1 MANNTTQFTIKING
15 TQELVTLD
23 KLINQ
28 NAQSVGELKDQQ
40 DALNQAFEQAVIGT
54 EAYDSLQSSLRSVN
68 TQLKVIDESVA
79 DLTIA
84 EKFEGVGRIV
94 GAVGGAFAFASVSVQ
109 AFGDENSKTAEELQK
124 LETQISAIIQGQQ
137 ALTGII
143 DAFGSKNKIVAAT
156 LNTLSKGFN
165 AVGISAKGA
174 GLAVRGALI
183 ATGIGIL
190 VAAVS
195 ALIVNFDEIKE
206 AGAGIFK
213 AWQPFFDGVRN
224 FASTLTFG
232 LIDNAA
238 TARLNNQ
245 IESISESIT
254 KTQETTTKKLDDINT
269 QFELKQVS
277 NLQKAQAVVS
287 TLQDQLN
294 QVKDSNTNIL
304 GKIISTK
311 DIIEF
316 EDKAAKFTKGL
327 IGAADRKEFDDLT
340 KAVKDQLL
348 EQNRLRSII
357 ADNVKRG
364 VLTTKDID
372 DFKIGFER
380 TIKDLTPLVN
390 DFKSKTSILR
400 FTGGDEALDKLNDF
414 YDLIIPK
421 EKQLP
426 IIATNLNKQLQ
437 IQNELTKAGITE
449 ADVRIAKLNEEARIT
464 KEIANLQQ
472 QINQEQNKRSEDN
485 NDLLKQGIDLIL
497 SFGNALKSPEFQNDL
512 PVFENFKSQLEFISK
527 NLKGTFKGIFD
538 DILKQSPETI
548 VSVETLTNAIK
559 KYGEEKIRTSTLNR
573 NTSITNLQA
582 EIDLNKELIKNS
594 TDSNFIKVKEKQ
606 NQLLSEQIETLR
618 DSAQKTKDEILG
630 ATQVLISS
638 ITRTVDAA
646 KFEDQARDLEKAKM
660 AFEDY
665 KNGLELSTEQVSLL
679 FEKLGV
685 DGKVAYETLTNE
697 AKNAIDSNV
706 TNKLVEQLTLLKE
719 QAKQLAVLFP
729 ELKNTVNQYNDA
741 IDGVIRSQKE
751 TNKQTSETIKL
762 LQQELALLIQAEEI
776 RNLQAIA
783 DNPSTTNAA
792 IKARIEAV
800 QKIAAIEQ
808 KNIKDKF
815 EAETKG
821 LKETDAA
828 YQIAIINR
836 NKAEEELGK
845 QTSDKILAIQT
856 ARQQAIIDGI
866 NESISLLTNATGE
879 IFSELTAQNQAAIE
893 RLQEEAAKIQEQIT
907 LLDTV
912 INEKTALIDSLTAKA
927 AEAQGSQRA
936 EILRQ
941 LENETKAT
949 QNLIKEKRRLQA
961 EETANAAK
969 QAAIEKQNVKLQKE
983 AAVVNQIAA
992 LSTATLAVAK
1002 AFNPDPVSANL
1013 PLGVGLA
1020 IRATAAIA
1028 FAATLFGLIGQL
1040 TRLSAE
1046 GGFVKDAPVKKRAD
1060 GGYTGSSTLR
1070 PDETGERPMYH
1081 TVQLHE
1087 KEWVAPRWMTESP
1100 KYGSLINELEQSRV
1114 RGFAD
1119 GGSIAPLTSQS
1130 ISNEQLTGLLVAN
1143 LNRPVYVAVT
1153 DINLGQSRVK
1163 VLENRG
1169 TI

>member
-15 TQELVTLD
+15 TNQLVELNDLLQTNVRSLGDLKEQEDLL
-23 KLINQ
+23 Q
-28 NAQSVGELKDQQ
+28 
-40 DALNQAFEQAVIGT
+40 QAFDQADYGT
-54 EAYDSLQSSLRSVN
+54 AAFDELQSSLRDVN
-68 TQLKVIDESVA
+68 TQLKVIDESVS
-79 DLTIA
+79 DLTIS

-109 AFGDENSKTAEELQK
+109 AFGDENSKTAKELAA
-124 LETQISAIIQGQQ
+124 LETKITAIIQGQQ

-183 ATGIGIL
+183 ATGIGVL
-190 VAAVS
+190 VAGVS
-195 ALIVNFDEIKE
+195 FLVANFNEIKE

-224 FASTLTFG
+224 FASLLTFG
-232 LIDNAA
+232 LINNAQTAKIVNALDATSEEIIKITEKTNAA
-238 TARLNNQ
+238 
-245 IESISESIT
+245 IELSNTKLQAGIIT
-254 KTQETTTKKLDDINT
+254 KTQALEENLNASTTALEQSLVSQSNSFSETITQIVKGYDKLKNAEGQTFIPFDIQLKITTFNKLNKEIEKGGIAAENAAKEQAKLTKEILKTATEGDEVYGKSILTLQQRNDILKQIGTTETEINKKSIERISAENQQRQEQQQQRIAAANSQLKIQETNNQIQNVELEKRKQNNAIIKQSIDLLIKLGNTFATDDIKKSALFEKTFFNLQTILDTLPQTSKQLIQIRKDLFNVLGDFPSATSADLYIEEYENLYNVLNT
-269 QFELKQVS
+269 LRQRELEDNEKEIKLIEQNAKNRIAANDTVIANLTDPKAINELKAQNVLIRAEADKTKTALSSQIITIQENYQNLIDTLESNVS
-277 NLQKAQAVVS
+277 NLIIDFKTKDFEKNIDLINKFKSGLNLTKDEIDTLNKEFVGFNKIGADATTTYEKLTQAQ
-287 TLQDQLN
+287 
-294 QVKDSNTNIL
+294 
-304 GKIISTK
+304 K
-311 DIIEF
+311 DIIENSIIKKTI
-316 EDKAAKFTKGL
+316 EYYARIK
-327 IGAADRKEFDDLT
+327 DDL
-340 KAVKDQLL
+340 QG
-348 EQNRLRSII
+348 Q
-357 ADNVKRG
+357 
-364 VLTTKDID
+364 
-372 DFKIGFER
+372 
-380 TIKDLTPLVN
+380 IK
-390 DFKSKTSILR
+390 
-400 FTGGDEALDKLNDF
+400 
-414 YDLIIPK
+414 
-421 EKQLP
+421 Q
-426 IIATNLNKQLQ
+426 
-437 IQNELTKAGITE
+437 
-449 ADVRIAKLNEEARIT
+449 
-464 KEIANLQQ
+464 
-472 QINQEQNKRSEDN
+472 
-485 NDLLKQGIDLIL
+485 
-497 SFGNALKSPEFQNDL
+497 
-512 PVFENFKSQLEFISK
+512 
-527 NLKGTFKGIFD
+527 
-538 DILKQSPETI
+538 
-548 VSVETLTNAIK
+548 
-559 KYGEEKIRTSTLNR
+559 
-573 NTSITNLQA
+573 
-582 EIDLNKELIKNS
+582 
-594 TDSNFIKVKEKQ
+594 
-606 NQLLSEQIETLR
+606 
-618 DSAQKTKDEILG
+618 
-630 ATQVLISS
+630 
-638 ITRTVDAA
+638 
-646 KFEDQARDLEKAKM
+646 
-660 AFEDY
+660 
-665 KNGLELSTEQVSLL
+665 
-679 FEKLGV
+679 
-685 DGKVAYETLTNE
+685 
-697 AKNAIDSNV
+697 
-706 TNKLVEQLTLLKE
+706 
-719 QAKQLAVLFP
+719 FP
-729 ELKNTVNQYNDA
+729 ELQKA
-741 IDGVIRSQKE
+741 IDKYKKE
-751 TNKQTSETIKL
+751 LEALNNQLEINNKTSEDRIKL

-776 RNLQAIA
+776 RNLQLIV
-783 DNPSTTNAA
+783 DNPSKTNAG
-792 IKARIEAV
+792 INARIQAV

-836 NKAEEELGK
+836 NKSEEQLAQE
-845 QTSDKILAIQT
+845 TSDKILAIQT

-893 RLQEEAAKIQEQIT
+893 RLQEEAAKIQEQIAT
-907 LLDTV
+907 LDTV

-1046 GGFVKDAPVKKRAD
+1046 GGFVKDAPIKKRAD

-1087 KEWVAPRWMTESP
+1087 KEWVAPRWMTQSP